1 MKKSVV
7 ALFQEIG
14 KFIKDDFHLLS
25 YLYTFLFTGIFIYL
39 NYSYGFYRNV
49 MKVSYFEGNSMLYFP
64 LFYLFF
70 YFGVAIPTLIF
81 RKEYKILKS
90 AKFYSKAI
98 FFILL
103 YGLSIGF
110 FAHKSLQIGS
120 LFNEENAYIIRI
132 LSQLKSILFYF
143 IPLFIIKHL
152 YDKKIEGIYGLT
164 RKTNHIKGYFSLYLM
179 LLPFIILISFSPD
192 FQIAYPQF
200 KPWLYEGIFGLPNWL
215 FTLFFEFC
223 YAADFVMTELMFRGA
238 LVIGLIAIL
247 GRKAVLPMVAMYCA
261 IHFGKPLGET
271 ISSVFGGYILGALA
285 YQTRHIWGGVIV
297 HILIALSMEVLAII
311 HFYK

>member
-1 MKKSVV
+1 MKKSVIE
-7 ALFQEIG
+7 LLREIG
-14 KFIKDDFHLLS
+14 KFIKADFHFAS
-25 YLYTFLFTGIFIYL
+25 YIYTLLFTALFIYL
-39 NYSYGFYRNV
+39 NYSLGFYRNI
-49 MKVSYFEGNSMLYFP
+49 MKESYFNGTSMFVFP

-70 YFGVAIPTLIF
+70 YFGVAIPTLVL
-81 RKEYKILKS
+81 RKEFKILKS
-90 AKFYSKAI
+90 SKFYSKTI

-110 FAHKSLQIGS
+110 YAHKSLQINS
-120 LFNEENAYIIRI
+120 LFFEENAYIIRI
-132 LSQLKSILFYF
+132 LSQLKSIMFYF
-143 IPLFIIKHL
+143 VPLFVFKHL

-164 RKTNHIKGYFSLYLM
+164 KKTNHIKGYFSLYLL
-179 LLPFIILISFSPD
+179 LLPFIILISFSSD

-200 KPWLYEGIFGLPNWL
+200 KPWFYEGIFGSPKWL
-215 FTLFFEFC
+215 YTFIFDVC

-238 LVIGLIAIL
+238 LVIGMIAIL

-271 ISSVFGGYILGALA
+271 ISSVFGGFMLGALA

-297 HILIALSMEVLAII
+297 HILIALSMEIMGLI
-311 HFYK
+311 HYYK